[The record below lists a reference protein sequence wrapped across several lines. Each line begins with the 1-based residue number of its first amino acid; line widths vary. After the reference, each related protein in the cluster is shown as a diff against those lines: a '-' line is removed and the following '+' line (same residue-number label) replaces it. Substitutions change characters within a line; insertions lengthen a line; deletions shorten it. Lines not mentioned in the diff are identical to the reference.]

1 MMLVGMVKKA
11 NFICSAKR
19 KRQDSSE
26 YGKTTQATETG
37 YTLVSR
43 RVPEPPS
50 AIYWLIN
57 LKRAQTMGQL
67 HYLFAAS
74 LVLVPSAA
82 LAQEKYDTA
91 PLPAICT
98 KGAKT
103 AMGETKADASAG
115 GMAMPTDE
123 AHKALAAGMAK
134 MQAEMSAGSQ
144 ATDIDIAFNCGMI
157 PHHQGAISMARVE
170 LKYGK
175 DPENRKLAEAI
186 IKAQE
191 KEVMAMLAW
200 LEKHSK

>member
-1 MMLVGMVKKA
+1 M
-11 NFICSAKR
+11 R
-19 KRQDSSE
+19 
-26 YGKTTQATETG
+26 
-37 YTLVSR
+37 
-43 RVPEPPS
+43 
-50 AIYWLIN
+50 
-57 LKRAQTMGQL
+57 QL

-74 LVLVPSAA
+74 LVLVSSAA

-103 AMGETKADASAG
+103 AMGETKTDASAR

-123 AHKALAAGMAK
+123 AHKALAAVMAK
-134 MQAEMSAGSQ
+134 MQAEMSAGIQ
-144 ATDIDIAFNCGMI
+144 ATDIDIAFNCAMI
-157 PHHQGAISMARVE
+157 PPHQGAISMARVE

-191 KEVMAMLAW
+191 KDVIAMLAW

>member
-1 MMLVGMVKKA
+1 M
-11 NFICSAKR
+11 R
-19 KRQDSSE
+19 
-26 YGKTTQATETG
+26 
-37 YTLVSR
+37 
-43 RVPEPPS
+43 
-50 AIYWLIN
+50 
-57 LKRAQTMGQL
+57 QL

-74 LVLVPSAA
+74 LVLVSSAA

-98 KGAKT
+98 KDAKT
-103 AMGETKADASAG
+103 AMGETKPAPSAG
-115 GMAMPTDE
+115 AMAMATDE
-123 AHKALAAGMAK
+123 AHKELAAGMAK
-134 MQAEMSAGSQ
+134 MQADMSAGIQ

-191 KEVMAMLAW
+191 KQVKEMLAW
-200 LEKHSK
+200 LEKRSK